1 MRLTAKRTGLMNGNG
16 YFTKTDEGV
25 KAGQRHTKENDNF
38 LDTDYMNVIT
48 YRENQ
53 KGETT

>member
-1 MRLTAKRTGLMNGNG
+1 MNGNG
-16 YFTKTDEGV
+16 YFPKTDEGV
-25 KAGQRHTKENDNF
+25 KAGQRHAKENDNF

>member
-1 MRLTAKRTGLMNGNG
+1 MNGNG
-16 YFTKTDEGV
+16 YSTKTDEGV